1 MDKETLYESLSL
13 WLDTFNLDSPHQSP
27 EQLSDGI
34 AMAKVLHQIA
44 PDYFNEGWLNRIKTE
59 DVTNWR
65 LKVSNL
71 KKILKGILEYNLEIL
86 GIQIH
91 DFQMPDVNAIGEHS
105 DHGELGRLLQLILG
119 CAVNCTEKQEY
130 IQRIMSMEES
140 VQHVVM
146 TAIQELMTKEITTD
160 VDSEV
165 GEQLK
170 RTVEELNSA
179 IEAKEELMQ
188 RCHELDLQVT
198 VLVEEKQNLSLENEK
213 LSERLNQA
221 ENLDDPSTPAGKR
234 FQLIQHQLEQCQ
246 EENYKLESTKD
257 DFRIKVEVLQKE
269 INELK
274 DKNSELLTQTEECR
288 GLKDELDDLRQAAE
302 QVVKYEVQIE
312 SYKRK
317 MDELSDLRGQV
328 KLLEDKNTKY
338 MQENLELQE
347 DIRKSGTVKQ
357 QLDVYKR
364 QVHELQS
371 KLTEETKRADKAD
384 FENKRVNEKVST
396 LMREKER
403 VLIER
408 DSLREMNEE
417 LRCRPVE
424 HRIVTERD
432 SLREV
437 TEELKCTQAVNV
449 GAGAGDDLSAT
460 SQMEMLSLPPEIKE
474 KILRLEHENKMLKLK
489 SSGDNDEQS
498 QVIQTMLDDANSRK
512 NELETEIRLANQ
524 KTMELEAQIEDL
536 QEMAKSTVS
545 NTEMIDLRKKL
556 DEQVLLTQQKDK
568 LIQKERDSILEVQ
581 KELTAQS
588 EEVEKLRDKIEKKE
602 EEKRVMEERY
612 KKYFDKA
619 RSVINSLEAKS
630 KSGNNYH
637 DVQALKQQIQEKD
650 KLIEQ
655 LQKDQEKSKNTFEQE
670 EKMMVSAWYNLGI
683 QLHRQAAID
692 RLENS
697 QPGQAF
703 LSRQRQA
710 HLRGQ
715 PRIPNSHNNPSRH
728 ILKVTFC

>member
-1 MDKETLYESLSL
+1 MDKETLYESLTV
-13 WLDTFNLDSPHQSP
+13 WLETFNLDSPHQSP

-44 PDYFNEGWLNRIKTE
+44 PDYFNENWLNRIKTE

-71 KKILKGILEYNLEIL
+71 KKILKGILEYNLEVL

-130 IQRIMSMEES
+130 IQRIMAMEES

-160 VDSEV
+160 MDSEV

-198 VLVEEKQNLSLENEK
+198 ALVEEKQNLSVENEK

-234 FQLIQHQLEQCQ
+234 FQMIQHQLEQCQ

-257 DFRIKVEVLQKE
+257 DFRIKVDVLQKE
-269 INELK
+269 INELI
-274 DKNSELLTQTEECR
+274 DKNSELLTQADENR

-312 SYKRK
+312 SYKKK

-347 DIRKSGTVKQ
+347 DVRKSGAVKQ

-384 FENKRVNEKVST
+384 FENKRMNEKVMT
-396 LMREKER
+396 LMREKE
-403 VLIER
+403 
-408 DSLREMNEE
+408 
-417 LRCRPVE
+417 
-424 HRIVTERD
+424 RIVTERD

-437 TEELKCTQAVNV
+437 NEELKCTQSQHV
-449 GAGAGDDLSAT
+449 GAGGGDDLSTT
-460 SQMEMLSLPPEIKE
+460 SQMEMLSLPPEVKE

-489 SSGDNDEQS
+489 SSGDSDEQS
-498 QVIQTMLDDANSRK
+498 QVLQTMLDDANSRK

-524 KTMELEAQIEDL
+524 KNMELEAQIEDL

-545 NTEMIDLRKKL
+545 NSEMVELRKKL

-568 LIQKERDSILEVQ
+568 LIQKERDSVLEVQ
-581 KELTAQS
+581 KELTAQT

-630 KSGNNYH
+630 KSGNNYQ

-715 PRIPNSHNNPSRH
+715 PRIPNSHSNPSSDF
-728 ILKVTFC
+728 LDY